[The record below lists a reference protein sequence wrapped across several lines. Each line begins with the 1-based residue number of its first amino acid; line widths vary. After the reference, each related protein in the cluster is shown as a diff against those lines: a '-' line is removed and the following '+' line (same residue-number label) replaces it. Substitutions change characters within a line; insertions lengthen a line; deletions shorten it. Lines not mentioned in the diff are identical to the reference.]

1 MFDLFNSFIH
11 SSAQIKEDA
20 FNPNKIILLQN
31 YSLVGSKLEEKKCN
45 SKLILSRRYL
55 RHDVLEINLRSSVQ
69 LSNLKLSTDAVWK
82 FGVNIW

>member
-31 YSLVGSKLEEKKCN
+31 YSLVGSKLEGKKM
-45 SKLILSRRYL
+45 
-55 RHDVLEINLRSSVQ
+55 
-69 LSNLKLSTDAVWK
+69 
-82 FGVNIW
+82 